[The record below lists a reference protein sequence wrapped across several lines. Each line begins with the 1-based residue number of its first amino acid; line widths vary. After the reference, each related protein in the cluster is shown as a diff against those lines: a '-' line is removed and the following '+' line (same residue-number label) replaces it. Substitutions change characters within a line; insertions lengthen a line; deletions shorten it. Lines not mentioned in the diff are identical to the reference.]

1 MAPSL
6 FAAPRA
12 GNIPVGQVMTGAL
25 PLVNFH
31 LGTVMLRQTCPH
43 SSLQLLFCPWDV
55 ATDPW
60 LLPHQAALARRH
72 MPSSAVPGSCPGR
85 GNHLPSPPR
94 TSAAPELQQ
103 SPGREQLSAL
113 ASSCTSPG
121 RLPRLRPL
129 YQYINFDMPELMC
142 PSEEKGETLG
152 PAGTATGLE
161 LEGELPQGSVCLLGY
176 LESHWV
182 SSSYACSLWQRVLV

>member
-1 MAPSL
+1 
-6 FAAPRA
+6 
-12 GNIPVGQVMTGAL
+12 
-25 PLVNFH
+25 
-31 LGTVMLRQTCPH
+31 MLRRTCPH

-72 MPSSAVPGSCPGR
+72 MPSPAVPGSCSGRAIIFPLLPGLV
-85 GNHLPSPPR
+85 LPLSY
-94 TSAAPELQQ
+94 SKALAG
-103 SPGREQLSAL
+103 SSLSAL

-142 PSEEKGETLG
+142 PSEEKDEILG
-152 PAGTATGLE
+152 PEGTATGPE

-182 SSSYACSLWQRVLV
+182 SSLYACSLWQSACVSSNSCKGEAAALLLIPSFGQHSTTCCRSQSAHC